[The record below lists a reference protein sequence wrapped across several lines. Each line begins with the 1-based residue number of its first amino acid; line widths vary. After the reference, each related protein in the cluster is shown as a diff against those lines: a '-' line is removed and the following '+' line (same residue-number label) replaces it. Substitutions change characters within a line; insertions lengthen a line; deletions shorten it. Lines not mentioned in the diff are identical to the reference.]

1 MKFKRA
7 DAIGAILA
15 LWLGA
20 FLWQMNARVWQP
32 NQRRASCQSNLKRVG
47 LGMLQYIRD
56 YDECFPRRENW
67 MRALLPYNK
76 NSSDFLCPSRGSYQ
90 SGYAMNVRLDR
101 MSMSRFD
108 YPNDTKDKVMVFDA
122 NVPGFNA
129 TGTGQLWP
137 RPFRHRDGNNVAF
150 YDGHVA
156 LRTKARFDF
165 KIEPLPTPFPT
176 PTPVGKPRAKKP
188 K

>member
-7 DAIGAILA
+7 DAIGAMLA

-32 NQRRASCQSNLKRVG
+32 NSRRASCQSNLKRVG
-47 LGMLQYIRD
+47 LGMMQYIRD

-67 MRALLPYNK
+67 MRALLPYTQK
-76 NSSDFLCPSRGSYQ
+76 AGEPSVFICPSRGSYP

-101 MSMSRFD
+101 MSMGRVD
-108 YPNDTKDKVMVFDA
+108 NDDARDKVMLFDA

-129 TGTGQLWP
+129 TGTGQFWP
-137 RPFRHRDGNNVAF
+137 RPFRHRGGNNVAF

-165 KIEPLPTPFPT
+165 KIDSLPMPTPIPT
-176 PTPVGKPRAKKP
+176 PKK